1 VHRNTSFLYDREKA
15 AMAVQALVVDDDKKL
30 QALLAEF
37 LEGYGFE
44 VSVSLDGKGITD
56 RIALL
61 NPDVVVLDIMLP
73 EKDGLEL
80 LREIRKVSDVPV
92 IMLTARGEDT
102 DRIVGLELGADDYLP
117 KPFNPR
123 ELLARIRAVM
133 RRQKA
138 KAFGRSEIIRSGELV
153 LDKSRLLLCRRD
165 KEVSLSATE
174 SRMLEALIDNG
185 GRVLSRDF
193 LLQYARERD
202 YSAFD
207 RSVDVHI
214 SRLRA
219 KIEEA
224 GESRMRIKSVW
235 GMGYMWVEEQ

>member
-1 VHRNTSFLYDREKA
+1 MTVR
-15 AMAVQALVVDDDKKL
+15 ALVVDDDKKL
-30 QALLAEF
+30 QSLLAEF
-37 LEGYGFE
+37 LERYGFE
-44 VSVSLDGKGITD
+44 VAASLDGKDITD
-56 RIALL
+56 LIARLD
-61 NPDVVVLDIMLP
+61 PDVVVLDIMLP

-123 ELLARIRAVM
+123 ELLARIRAVL
-133 RRQKA
+133 RRHKA
-138 KAFGRSEIIRSGELV
+138 HAPGLSEMIRSGELV
-153 LDKSRLLLCRRD
+153 MDKSRLLLQRGE
-165 KEVSLSATE
+165 KEVPLSATE
-174 SRMLEALIDNG
+174 CRMLEALMDNG
-185 GRVLSRDF
+185 GRVVSRDF

-219 KIEEA
+219 KLEEA
-224 GESRMRIKSVW
+224 GEPRTRIKSVW
-235 GMGYMWVEEQ
+235 GMGYMWVAEQ

>member
-1 VHRNTSFLYDREKA
+1 
-15 AMAVQALVVDDDKKL
+15 MAVRALVVDDDKKL
-30 QALLAEF
+30 QSLLAEF

-44 VSVSLDGKGITD
+44 VAASLDGKGITD
-56 RIALL
+56 LIARQD
-61 NPDVVVLDIMLP
+61 PDVMVLDIMLP
-73 EKDGLEL
+73 EEDGLEL

-123 ELLARIRAVM
+123 ELLARIRAVL
-133 RRQKA
+133 RRHKA
-138 KAFGRSEIIRSGELV
+138 KAAGKSEIIRSGELV
-153 LDKSRLLLCRRD
+153 MDKNRLLLHRGE

-174 SRMLEALIDNG
+174 CRVLEALMDNG
-185 GRVLSRDF
+185 SRVVSRDF

-219 KIEEA
+219 KLEEV
-224 GESRMRIKSVW
+224 GEPRTRIKSVW
-235 GMGYMWVEEQ
+235 GAGYMWVEEK

>member
-1 VHRNTSFLYDREKA
+1 
-15 AMAVQALVVDDDKKL
+15 MAVRTLVVDDDKKL
-30 QALLAEF
+30 QELLAEF
-37 LEGYGFE
+37 LEGYGFK
-44 VSVSLDGKGITD
+44 VSASLDGSGIVS
-56 RIALL
+56 LL
-61 NPDVVVLDIMLP
+61 TSLDPDVVVLDIMLP
-73 EKDGLEL
+73 EKDGLDL

-92 IMLTARGEDT
+92 IMLTARGDET

-123 ELLARIRAVM
+123 ELLARIRAVL
-133 RRQKA
+133 RRQRA
-138 KAFGRSEIIRSGELV
+138 KTFGRSEIIHSGELLV
-153 LDKSRLLLCRRD
+153 DKSRLLLCRGD
-165 KEVSLSATE
+165 KEVALSATE
-174 SRMLEALIDNG
+174 CRMLEALMENG

-219 KIEEA
+219 KLQEA
-224 GESRMRIKSVW
+224 GEPRTRIKSVW
-235 GMGYMWVEEQ
+235 GAGYMWVEQQ

>member
-1 VHRNTSFLYDREKA
+1 MTVRL
-15 AMAVQALVVDDDKKL
+15 LVVDDDRKL
-30 QALLAEF
+30 QSLLAVF

-44 VSVSLDGKGITD
+44 ISVSLDGARITE
-56 RIALL
+56 LL
-61 NPDVVVLDIMLP
+61 EQRDPDVVVLDIMLP
-73 EKDGLEL
+73 EKDGLDL

-92 IMLTARGEDT
+92 IMLTAKGEDT

-123 ELLARIRAVM
+123 ELLARIRAVL
-133 RRQKA
+133 RRQRKTA
-138 KAFGRSEIIRSGELV
+138 PGRSETIRSGDLV
-153 LDKSRLLLCRRD
+153 MDRSRLILSRGE
-165 KEVSLSATE
+165 KEVFLSATE
-174 SRMLEALIDNG
+174 CRILEALMDNG
-185 GRVLSRDF
+185 GRVVSRDF

-219 KIEEA
+219 KLEEA
-224 GESRMRIKSVW
+224 GERRSRIKSVW
-235 GMGYMWVEEQ
+235 GAGYMWVEER

>member
-1 VHRNTSFLYDREKA
+1 
-15 AMAVQALVVDDDKKL
+15 MAVQALVVDDDKKL

-56 RIALL
+56 RIARL
-61 NPDVVVLDIMLP
+61 NPDVVVLDVMLP

-133 RRQKA
+133 RRHKA

-153 LDKSRLLLCRRD
+153 MDKNRLLLCRGD

-174 SRMLEALIDNG
+174 CRMLEALMDNG

-224 GESRMRIKSVW
+224 GESRRRIKSVW
-235 GMGYMWVEEQ
+235 GAGYMWVEEK